1 MSEDVEKLIEEQKI
15 KLESI
20 ESELTALVEAEAN
33 EEDPSAIQDK
43 VASLVADIMRATD
56 ILEDL
61 ISKL

>member
-20 ESELTALVEAEAN
+20 ESELTALGEAEAN

>member
-1 MSEDVEKLIEEQKI
+1 MSEDVEKLIDEQKI